1 MNYPYITDLPK
12 PPRRNIWLLLFILA
26 LIFLV
31 MGWMGRVKASEGGD
45 KTSHPIWMGII
56 AEDTSGDYQTYLCIA
71 SVVRN
76 RLAKGMN
83 TGLVALKRKD
93 LDDFIAEQYLYVLKT
108 KNKDLQ
114 MIAQFAILKIFEEKL
129 DYVNG
134 ATNYEHTRIY
144 PVPSYTKN
152 MKIVKVLY
160 KGQKREITFWR
171 EK

>member
-31 MGWMGRVKASEGGD
+31 MGWMSRVRASEGRD
-45 KTSHPIWMGII
+45 KTSPPIWKGII
-56 AEDTSGDYQTYLCIA
+56 AEDTSGNYQTYLCIA

-76 RLAKGMN
+76 RLAKGMD
-83 TGLVALKRKD
+83 TGLIALKRKD
-93 LDDFIAEQYLYVLKT
+93 LDDFVVKEYLYALKT
-108 KNKDLQ
+108 KGIDLRELSCK
-114 MIAQFAILKIFEEKL
+114 AILEVFEGNK

-134 ATNYEHTRIY
+134 ATNYEHTKIY
-144 PVPSYTKN
+144 PVPKYTKN
-152 MKIVKVLY
+152 MKIVKILH
-160 KGQKREITFWR
+160 KGQEREITFWR